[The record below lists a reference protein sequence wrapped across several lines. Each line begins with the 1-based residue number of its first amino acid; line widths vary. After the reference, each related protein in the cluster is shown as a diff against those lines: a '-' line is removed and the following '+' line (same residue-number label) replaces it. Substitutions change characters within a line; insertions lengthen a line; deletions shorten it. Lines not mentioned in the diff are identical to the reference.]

1 MRQAVFLLLLLLL
14 LTLVVIGQ
22 TDRPGSI
29 QRQSG
34 ITLNSAE
41 VAGREE
47 LVKNAPYVAT
57 ANVEST
63 QILADGNRIVHSTQ
77 ELVARD
83 GEGRTRHAQVFDRI
97 GSLEIDAPKTIF
109 ISDPVLKK
117 EYTLNTRDKT
127 VTVQPRI
134 DIGALL
140 NTPRARAER
149 RSASTET
156 SNSNSAENAQPNQ
169 RRPREI
175 HSEELGEKV
184 LEGLT
189 VKGETLTATFPAG
202 AVGNERPL
210 EA

>member
-1 MRQAVFLLLLLLL
+1 MNQSEERLAQAFQALAEESPQSAPADIGLALQNAFRQHHVRRRRQRWLITAGALGACLVVAAALVSKTWSSGPQVKQAVFLLFLLLL

-83 GEGRTRHAQVFDRI
+83 A
-97 GSLEIDAPKTIF
+97 
-109 ISDPVLKK
+109 
-117 EYTLNTRDKT
+117 
-127 VTVQPRI
+127 
-134 DIGALL
+134 
-140 NTPRARAER
+140 
-149 RSASTET
+149 
-156 SNSNSAENAQPNQ
+156 
-169 RRPREI
+169 
-175 HSEELGEKV
+175 
-184 LEGLT
+184 
-189 VKGETLTATFPAG
+189 
-202 AVGNERPL
+202 
-210 EA
+210 